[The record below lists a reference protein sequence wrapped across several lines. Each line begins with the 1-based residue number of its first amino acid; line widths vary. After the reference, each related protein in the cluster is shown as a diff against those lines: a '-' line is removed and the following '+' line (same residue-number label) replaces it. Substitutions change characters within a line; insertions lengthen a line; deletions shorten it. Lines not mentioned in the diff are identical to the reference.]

1 MNITGHCQTGR
12 SCCQSVLCF
21 TIITGLG
28 FDCLS
33 CFFFFLFDLMNFS
46 YINNVIIKLLQA
58 TLDESL
64 YELAG
69 ELVLF

>member
-1 MNITGHCQTGR
+1 MNKTGHRQTGR

-21 TIITGLG
+21 TVITGLG

-33 CFFFFLFDLMNFS
+33 FSFWFYLMNFS
-46 YINNVIIKLLQA
+46 YINNVIIKILQA